1 MKKLILLL
9 QLIIVSSVLVAQFH
23 IQKDSVPVTGK
34 FQFRNFNSSLF
45 GNNTQQDFVFALKP
59 GNMPVVIPDKRF
71 TSNMPVIV
79 TDKRFTSNMP
89 VYNPYSAFAQANT
102 FAVIG
107 KPILVMPQ
115 KKQQNP
121 LTKPKPR
128 ETLRFETPLGTKG
141 IYIF

>member
-9 QLIIVSSVLVAQFH
+9 QIIIISSASFAQFH
-23 IQKDSVPVTGK
+23 IQKDSVPFTGK

-45 GNNTQQDFVFALKP
+45 GNNTQQGFVFGLKP

-79 TDKRFTSNMP
+79 PDKRVTSNMP
-89 VYNPYSAFAQANT
+89 VYNPYSAFAQVNP

-107 KPILVMPQ
+107 KPILLMPQ

-121 LTKPKPR
+121 LTKPSPR

>member
-1 MKKLILLL
+1 M
-9 QLIIVSSVLVAQFH
+9 QLIIVSSALVAQFH

-34 FQFRNFNSSLF
+34 FQFRKFNSSLP
-45 GNNTQQDFVFALKP
+45 GNNTQQGFAFGLTP
-59 GNMPVVIPDKRF
+59 GYMPVVIPDKRF

-89 VYNPYSAFAQANT
+89 VYNPYSAFAQANP
-102 FAVIG
+102 FVVIG
-107 KPILVMPQ
+107 KPILIIPQ

-121 LTKPKPR
+121 LTKPSPR